1 MYVEREIGVKF
12 PRLCRAYGAVALV
25 GARQAGKTTFLK
37 HAAEGNKAAYV
48 TFDDPDAREL
58 FESDVKRF
66 ERQYLEGAQYAI
78 LDEVHYCRNAGR
90 DLKYL
95 VDNGRK
101 LRLTSSSEML
111 LSKEI
116 LSYLVGRISII
127 RLYPFSLG
135 EFLSAKGVQEA
146 TDKAL
151 ARSVAEHISYG
162 GYPKAVLE
170 ADSDMKKTILADL
183 YQTMLLKDVAQ
194 TFSISDM
201 GSLESFCRYLA
212 ANAGGIL
219 SYENACTAA
228 GISFQT
234 VKKYLHAMEKSHVVM
249 LSQPFFANKQKEI
262 VKRPKAYFVDCG
274 LRNAVA
280 RNFPAAP
287 SGQMFENYVFTELMK
302 AGHAPKYWRTKA
314 GAEVDFVIEE
324 GGRPIPVEAKLEP
337 SEGKVESGLRAFI
350 DSFKPPMAVV
360 VGLKAERRMVKA
372 GGCKV
377 FFTDVAGL
385 RGAIGAKA

>member
-151 ARSVAEHISYG
+151 ARSVA
-162 GYPKAVLE
+162 
-170 ADSDMKKTILADL
+170 
-183 YQTMLLKDVAQ
+183 
-194 TFSISDM
+194 
-201 GSLESFCRYLA
+201 
-212 ANAGGIL
+212 
-219 SYENACTAA
+219 
-228 GISFQT
+228 
-234 VKKYLHAMEKSHVVM
+234 
-249 LSQPFFANKQKEI
+249 
-262 VKRPKAYFVDCG
+262 
-274 LRNAVA
+274 
-280 RNFPAAP
+280 
-287 SGQMFENYVFTELMK
+287 
-302 AGHAPKYWRTKA
+302 
-314 GAEVDFVIEE
+314 
-324 GGRPIPVEAKLEP
+324 
-337 SEGKVESGLRAFI
+337 
-350 DSFKPPMAVV
+350 
-360 VGLKAERRMVKA
+360 
-372 GGCKV
+372 
-377 FFTDVAGL
+377 
-385 RGAIGAKA
+385 